1 MVSLSSTE
9 NTDGWGGGPREGSHL
24 FITVPLLC
32 HSTLQEDIHFP
43 EDFPECKSGMQ
54 VTKDIFNSCYT
65 SYTLSSV
72 NFCEAMYKVEVVHII
87 VRRREV

>member
-1 MVSLSSTE
+1 MHGKGLNHSSL
-9 NTDGWGGGPREGSHL
+9 
-24 FITVPLLC
+24 ITVPLLC